1 MCDDKIILNGE
12 QPEIVIN
19 EEAEFTPQDKAQIR
33 KNAEDIAGKWIIN
46 TDNSMNY
53 FVYDLAFLKNCNVV
67 FGTNL
72 KSLILTGS
80 LNLDDYR
87 GYNCQIAFSTNSNVP
102 SIIVDNNCPVINWI
116 GDECETADGVSQ
128 FRPVAGKT
136 YNLLFSYDGKA
147 VQCLVISYIPANRNR
162 DGVLIDW

>member
-19 EEAEFTPQDKAQIR
+19 EEAKFTPQDKAQIW

-46 TDNSMNY
+46 TDNSINY

-72 KSLILTGS
+72 QSLQLTGS

-102 SIIVDNNCPVINWI
+102 TITVDNTQCPVINWI
-116 GDECETADGVSQ
+116 GDECETADGVSS
-128 FRPVAGKT
+128 FNPVAGKT

-147 VQCLVISYIPANRNR
+147 VQCLVISYIPANSNSTT
-162 DGVLIDW
+162 IDW

>member
-19 EEAEFTPQDKAQIR
+19 EEAEFTPQDKAQIW

-102 SIIVDNNCPVINWI
+102 SIVVDNQCPVINWI
-116 GDECETADGVSQ
+116 GDECETADGAS
-128 FRPVAGKT
+128 RLKPVAGKT

-147 VQCLVISYIPANRNR
+147 VQCLVVSYIPSNRNW
-162 DGVLIDW
+162 DGVITDW